1 MFYYQ
6 ETGVEVDG
14 GLTGQ
19 NMFFIL
25 RIQTLWQ
32 KEMMVELGHQGGVVG
47 DARFG
52 TNDKKVIHTFWYLI
66 LACGLIHWYNV
77 V

>member
-1 MFYYQ
+1 
-6 ETGVEVDG
+6 
-14 GLTGQ
+14 
-19 NMFFIL
+19 
-25 RIQTLWQ
+25 
-32 KEMMVELGHQGGVVG
+32 MMVELGHQGGVVG